1 MIFLLIIITVLRLN
15 SKQKIA
21 VRTVN
26 DGTKIAKLRVPLK
39 HLKAFWRPLEMSS
52 INFEIN
58 FVLTWSNR
66 CFITEN
72 PIADEEPTFTITDTK
87 LYVLYQLKIMTN
99 CLNN

>member
-1 MIFLLIIITVLRLN
+1 MLRLN

-26 DGTKIAKLRVPLK
+26 DRTKIVKVRVPLEY
-39 HLKAFWRPLEMSS
+39 LKAFWRPLEMSS
-52 INFEIN
+52 INCEIN

-66 CFITEN
+66 CFKTEN
-72 PIADEEPTFTITDTK
+72 PIADEVSTFTITDTK